1 MLSRIT
7 TVQECDATEAD
18 SSTGDDLI
26 NKNIRK
32 AAMSE
37 QHIKLPEGSIERTTT
52 TLNLGPTHPA
62 THGVMQNILE
72 LDGERIVSTEQTIGY
87 IHRAFEKLAERRPL
101 AQITTLTD
109 RLNYCSSPINNM
121 GWHLTCEKLLGVKTP
136 KRVDYL
142 RVIIMELARISDHLI
157 CNSIVGVDAGAY
169 TGFLYVMQY
178 RELIYEIYEEVCG
191 ARLTTNMGRI
201 GGFERNFNNIAF
213 EKIEKFL
220 EEYPKVLKEFENLF
234 QRNRIFME
242 RTQGSGAISAE
253 RALNYGFTGPNL
265 RAAGIDYDVRVHSP
279 YSSYEDFQFNIPV
292 GTTGDNYDRWL
303 VREQE
308 MWQSLSI
315 IEQAYQKVQEFK
327 GTDADVYHADVPEY
341 YLPEKADVYTK
352 MEALIYHFKI
362 IMGETDIPAGEV
374 YQSVEG
380 GNGELGFYLI
390 SDGGR
395 SPYRLHFRRPCFVYY
410 QAYEELIEGSM
421 LSDAI
426 MTMSSL
432 NLIAGELDA

>member
-1 MLSRIT
+1 
-7 TVQECDATEAD
+7 
-18 SSTGDDLI
+18 
-26 NKNIRK
+26 
-32 AAMSE
+32 MSE
-37 QHIKLPEGSIERTTT
+37 QHIKLPEGSIEKTTT

-72 LDGERIVSTEQTIGY
+72 LDGERIVSADQTIGY

-109 RLNYCSSPINNM
+109 RLNYCSAPLNNM
-121 GWHLTCEKLLGVKTP
+121 GWHMTCEKLLGVQTP

-142 RVIIMELARISDHLI
+142 RVIMMELARIADHLI
-157 CNSIVGVDAGAY
+157 CNSIMGVDAGAY

-201 GGFERNFNNIAF
+201 GGFERNFTDKAF
-213 EKIEKFL
+213 QKLEKFL
-220 EEYPKVLKEFENLF
+220 EEYPRALKEFENMF
-234 QRNRIFME
+234 QRNRIFMD
-242 RTQGSGAISAE
+242 RTMGVGGISAE

-265 RAAGIDYDVRVHSP
+265 RAAGVDYDVRVQNP
-279 YSSYEDFQFNIPV
+279 YSGYQDFDFIIPV
-292 GTTGDNYDRWL
+292 GSTGDCYDRWL

-315 IEQAYQKVQEFK
+315 LRQAYQKIQSFK
-327 GTDADVYHADVPEY
+327 GAEAEVYHADTPAY
-341 YLPEKADVYTK
+341 YLPEKKDVYTK

-362 IMGETDIPAGEV
+362 IMGETEIPAGEV
-374 YQSVEG
+374 YHSIEA

-395 SPYRLHFRRPCFVYY
+395 SPYRLHFRRPCFIYY
-410 QAYEELIEGSM
+410 QAYEELVKGSM

-432 NLIAGELDA
+432 NLIAGEMDA

>member
-1 MLSRIT
+1 
-7 TVQECDATEAD
+7 
-18 SSTGDDLI
+18 
-26 NKNIRK
+26 
-32 AAMSE
+32 MSE
-37 QHIKLPEGSIERTTT
+37 QHIKLPEGSIEKTTT

-72 LDGERIVSTEQTIGY
+72 LDGERIVSADQTIGY

-109 RLNYCSSPINNM
+109 RLNYCSAPLNNM
-121 GWHLTCEKLLGVKTP
+121 GWHMTCEKLLGVQTP

-142 RVIIMELARISDHLI
+142 RVIMMELARISDHLI
-157 CNSIVGVDAGAY
+157 CNSIMGVDAGAY

-201 GGFERNFNNIAF
+201 GGFERNFTDKAF
-213 EKIEKFL
+213 QKLEKFL
-220 EEYPKVLKEFENLF
+220 EEYPPALKEFENMF
-234 QRNRIFME
+234 QRNRIFMD
-242 RTQGSGAISAE
+242 RTMGVGGIAAE

-265 RAAGIDYDVRVHSP
+265 RAAGVDYDVRVQNP
-279 YSSYEDFQFNIPV
+279 YSSYQDFDFIIPV
-292 GTTGDNYDRWL
+292 GSTGECYDRWL

-315 IEQAYQKVQEFK
+315 LRQAYQKIQSFK
-327 GTDADVYHADVPEY
+327 GAEADVYHADTPAY
-341 YLPEKADVYTK
+341 YLPEKKDVYTK

-362 IMGETDIPAGEV
+362 IMGETEIPVGEV
-374 YQSVEG
+374 YHSIEA

-395 SPYRLHFRRPCFVYY
+395 SPYRLHFRRPCFIYY
-410 QAYEELIEGSM
+410 QAYEELVKDSM

-432 NLIAGELDA
+432 NLIAGEMDA